1 MPDAGVWTK
10 LINYLLFQAGWFVCV
25 LGAAAGHPW
34 AAAVAGF
41 ILVLVHLALVRNRGQ
56 EGLLLLLSLL
66 LGICVDA
73 FHIHTG
79 VLSFPIG
86 SIHPAL
92 PPLWILALWLQFAMT
107 LHYSLGWLTGRYIL
121 GAFLGGVSG
130 ALAYWAGVRFGA
142 ALFTADLF
150 RCLLQ
155 IGLSWAVVM
164 VLLIRAA
171 NWTADQHVLP
181 IYRIFTKISNQK
193 GISRD

>member
-1 MPDAGVWTK
+1 MPDTGFWTK
-10 LINYLLFQAGWFVCV
+10 LVNYILFQTGWFVCV
-25 LGAAAGHPW
+25 LGAAAGYPR
-34 AAAVAGF
+34 AAALAGLF
-41 ILVLVHLALVRNRGQ
+41 VVLVHLALVRNPVQ

-73 FHIHTG
+73 FHIRTG

-92 PPLWILALWLQFAMT
+92 PPPWILVLWLQFAMT
-107 LHYSLGWLTGRYIL
+107 LHYSLGWLAGRSIL

-130 ALAYWAGVRFGA
+130 PLAYWAGVRLGA
-142 ALFTADLF
+142 AQFDEDLF

-155 IGLSWAVVM
+155 IGLSWAIVM

-171 NWTADQHVLP
+171 SRTTDRNFLP
-181 IYRIFTKISNQK
+181 VYRLFAEKSQ
-193 GISRD
+193 

>member
-1 MPDAGVWTK
+1 MTDAGFWTK
-10 LINYLLFQAGWFVCV
+10 LINYILFQAGWFICV
-25 LGAAAGHPW
+25 LGAAAGYPW
-34 AAAVAGF
+34 AAAAAGF
-41 ILVLVHLALVRNRGQ
+41 FLVLVHLALVPNRWQ
-56 EGLLLLLSLL
+56 EGLLLLFSLL

-73 FHIHTG
+73 FHIYTG
-79 VLSFPIG
+79 VLSFPVG

-92 PPLWILALWLQFAMT
+92 PPPWILALWLQFAMT

-142 ALFTADLF
+142 ALFNADLF
-150 RCLLQ
+150 HCLLQ

-171 NWTADQHVLP
+171 DRTTGRDVLP
-181 IYRIFTKISNQK
+181 VYRLFTEKSKQKRISK
-193 GISRD
+193 G